1 MAADY
6 SVNGCA
12 SHVLVDAL
20 QSAPKT
26 GTIAP
31 NMSTVNKNNSIGLT
45 LFGKTRRAILSL
57 LFGHAEDSFYMRQI
71 ARAAGVGMG
80 AVQRELKNL
89 ADAGI
94 IMRIGRGRQV
104 YYQANPDCPVF
115 AELKGFVV
123 KTAGVADVLRAALVP
138 LADGISKAF
147 IYGSFARGSEK
158 RGSDIDVLVVGE
170 VAFSEVVSLLASAQK
185 RLGREVN
192 PTVYPPDEFTSKAK
206 AGNHFIKSILK
217 KPKIFLIGDEDEF
230 EGLAQ

>member
-1 MAADY
+1 
-6 SVNGCA
+6 
-12 SHVLVDAL
+12 
-20 QSAPKT
+20 
-26 GTIAP
+26 
-31 NMSTVNKNNSIGLT
+31 MSTTSKNNTIGAT

-57 LFGHAEDSFYMRQI
+57 LFGHTEDSFYMRQI

-94 IMRIGRGRQV
+94 IRRVGRGRRV

-115 AELKGFVV
+115 SELKGLVV
-123 KTAGVADVLRAALVP
+123 KTAGVADVLRAALAP
-138 LADGISKAF
+138 LAESIRAAF
-147 IYGSFARGSEK
+147 VYGSFAQGSEK
-158 RGSDIDVLVVGE
+158 RDSDVDVLVIGE
-170 VAFSEVVSLLASAQK
+170 AAFSEIVSALAPAQK

-192 PTVYPPDEFTSKAK
+192 PTVYPTDEFASKAK
-206 AGNHFIKSILK
+206 GGHHFIRSILN